1 LNVKRNFE
9 CPATGT
15 ACEKKTC
22 KRGFC
27 QIEERER
34 HEWEMQ
40 ERERQERERQERAP
54 QEIDWDEIVRGAIE
68 RWDRMTE
75 EQKAAF
81 AAKVNRRRFK
91 SRRLH

>member
-1 LNVKRNFE
+1 MNVKRNFE

-15 ACEKKTC
+15 ACEDGSC
-22 KRGFC
+22 KSGFC
-27 QIEERER
+27 QIEEREQQLL
-34 HEWEMQ
+34 EM
-40 ERERQERERQERAP
+40 QERERQERAP

-81 AAKVNRRRFK
+81 AARVNRRRGK

>member
-1 LNVKRNFE
+1 MSVKRNFE

-22 KRGFC
+22 KKGLC

-40 ERERQERERQERAP
+40 ERERQERDRQK
-54 QEIDWDEIVRGAIE
+54 IDWDEIVRGASE
-68 RWDRMTE
+68 RWRRMTK
-75 EQKAAF
+75 EQRASF
-81 AAKVNRRRFK
+81 AARRYPRRVK
-91 SRRLH
+91 SVPLH